1 MVDSEVTK
9 HNIFQQKTTKH
20 GDLKFGFSATT
31 ERQVLRRGGENVGC
45 AATQTYSSRNR
56 EE

>member
-1 MVDSEVTK
+1 VVDSEVTK